1 MKTTILI
8 NQAGIVAAG
17 LASKTDLIDWAIV
30 DYVHGLSRNPHAAS
44 RQFDGTY
51 FPRLNAQQL
60 LDDLPMLG
68 ISSKSGVAR
77 RLTKLYNLQ
86 LLLIYADKRNNTYA
100 RLTELA
106 MAAVNG

>member
-17 LASKTDLIDWAIV
+17 LADNTDLIDWAII
-30 DYVHGLSRNPHAAS
+30 DYVHGLSRDPHAEC
-44 RQFDGTY
+44 RRFDGAN

-60 LDDLPMLG
+60 LDDMPMLG
-68 ISSKSGVAR
+68 INSRSGVAR
-77 RLTKLYNLQ
+77 RLTKLYNLG
-86 LLLIYADKRNNTYA
+86 LLSVYADKRNNSYA